1 MEKLDSFTGARVRC
15 DFKGRR
21 TRELGRDQFI
31 MDLICHPKGLNLIED
46 EVPSLENLN

>member
-1 MEKLDSFTGARVRC
+1 MEKLDSFTGARVPC

-21 TRELGRDQFI
+21 ARELGRDQFI
-31 MDLICHPKGLNLIED
+31 KDLTNGLNLIED